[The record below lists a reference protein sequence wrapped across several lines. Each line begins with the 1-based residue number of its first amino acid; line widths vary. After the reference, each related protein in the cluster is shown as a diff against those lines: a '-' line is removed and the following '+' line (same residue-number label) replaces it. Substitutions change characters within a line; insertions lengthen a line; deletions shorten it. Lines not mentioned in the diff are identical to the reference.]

1 MQAFYYIH
9 TDYMGSWLAITDNS
23 GSLKNHYNYD
33 AWGRRRDPVTWKLC
47 PINPA
52 SASIGG
58 SMLAM
63 QPRFDRGYTGHEQMA
78 GFALINMN
86 GRMYDPYLQRFL
98 SPDNEIQAPGDAQS
112 YNRYTYCMNNPLM
125 YTDPSGYTWFTQ
137 LGNWLGSTGR
147 TIAEVAV
154 GIGVGI
160 AVTALTGGLDLI
172 TVGVLCGMAAGA
184 SSGALSTAFSGGN
197 FNDYLNAITQ
207 GATIGG
213 LTGFATSA
221 AMYGISAGW
230 QALGNIED
238 ESDVSSIDQP
248 IRIGRGTSLWGK
260 LYYFVN
266 NIGKGAA
273 NVSILGTTSGA
284 LTSDELSSAL
294 ASLGTRAAS
303 GLNMN
308 LVHRAATVIDN
319 SQYLEYNATFQNAYN
334 TTGTLTLHN
343 SSGETTGTW
352 NATSCAGNLK
362 SCSIDRGDWTL
373 ASEDP
378 DFKFSPKNPDT
389 SPYFNYN
396 ENIGFKF
403 RFLNQFGRTGVL
415 IHPTP
420 TFGTRGCI
428 GLLSQGI
435 NGNSDD
441 ALCNFEQNIHNYL
454 QTNNRIEVR
463 VSISN

>member
-1 MQAFYYIH
+1 
-9 TDYMGSWLAITDNS
+9 MGSWLAITDNS

-308 LVHRAATVIDN
+308 LLPRATIKPMYTNSSLSFDGSTLTWKDN
-319 SQYLEYNATFQNAYN
+319 YSDGSQTIRGTWSAQSGPYGKGHLPNGSYTASNLQKTSTNGMVRDNVGFKLYLNPDFN
-334 TTGTLTLHN
+334 TSRFSLYIHPMGGNGTL
-343 SSGETTGTW
+343 
-352 NATSCAGNLK
+352 
-362 SCSIDRGDWTL
+362 
-373 ASEDP
+373 
-378 DFKFSPKNPDT
+378 
-389 SPYFNYN
+389 
-396 ENIGFKF
+396 
-403 RFLNQFGRTGVL
+403 
-415 IHPTP
+415 
-420 TFGTRGCI
+420 GCI
-428 GLLSQGI
+428 GITEPADML
-435 NGNSDD
+435 NKFYNWM
-441 ALCNFEQNIHNYL
+441 FNYL
-454 QTNNRIEVR
+454 SDNSSINVT
-463 VSISN
+463 VSGY